1 MDELTKDHIAVIT
14 KEYEGK
20 QIAICY
26 NTGEES
32 KILNLIDSPISE
44 MTLRGYLTVDQ
55 KIPEL
60 QENELEIPGKS
71 IVFLK

>member
-1 MDELTKDHIAVIT
+1 
-14 KEYEGK
+14 
-20 QIAICY
+20 
-26 NTGEES
+26 
-32 KILNLIDSPISE
+32 